1 MMNLTC
7 GVIDLGE
14 RGEVIHGLQQQKLKF
29 PLHADVLC
37 HLCVLS
43 DP

>member
-7 GVIDLGE
+7 GVIDLGR

-29 PLHADVLC
+29 PLHADVLY
-37 HLCVLS
+37 HLSVLS
-43 DP
+43 DT